1 MKYLVLK
8 NDFQILIEDRS
19 DINNSLI
26 HIANNMEDA
35 MNILNILTLQNIQ
48 TIKILNDNSQFGEEP
63 ISEMTFSTQPSLTQ
77 QMDENNEPTGRIIID
92 IRLRHFNETEKLQ
105 KEIEALKE
113 SQDTQDLAIDDL
125 AAAISSIVEG
135 E

>member
-63 ISEMTFSTQPSLTQ
+63 ISEMTFSAQPSLTQ

>member
-35 MNILNILTLQNIQ
+35 MNILNILTPQNIQ

-77 QMDENNEPTGRIIID
+77 QLDENNEPTGKIIVD

-105 KEIEALKE
+105 KEIQALKE